1 VNEPEFRFSPDVL
14 RLIKARVALGDED
27 WEIAGRIGCDMRTL
41 DTICNSHGVELRT
54 EPDRTIISR
63 IGLHENRARAFA
75 REAAKR
81 NMTPQQLMSVCLD
94 LIAKDKIFAA
104 VLD

>member
-41 DTICNSHGVELRT
+41 DTICNSHGVSFRASACMKT
-54 EPDRTIISR
+54 APAPS
-63 IGLHENRARAFA
+63 RARL
-75 REAAKR
+75 RKE
-81 NMTPQQLMSVCLD
+81 T
-94 LIAKDKIFAA
+94 
-104 VLD
+104 